1 MAEDRLKVLYV
12 TGFGRSGTTIL
23 DNILGQLD
31 GVFAAGELHY
41 IWDRSLEQNRLCA
54 CGEAFSDCPV
64 WQSVMASLGADYEPD
79 TARLVQLRESLNPRR
94 SIWARLRG
102 SSHTAS
108 PDVTEY
114 AAAMEQLYR
123 GVADATDS
131 RVVVDSSKSPALG
144 HLLDS
149 MPDIDPYVVH
159 LVRDPRAVAFSWLKR
174 KVYDPSGDE
183 PMYMSQHP
191 PARSAKLWLVWNL
204 TAEMLW
210 ARRSGRY
217 LRLRYE
223 DFTDR
228 PRETLEQVV
237 RLILDEVPPL
247 PFVGDF
253 EVDLTRSHSMAGNPS
268 RFESGTVTISRDD
281 TWRQQLPPSVQRLVT
296 LLTWPLA
303 RRYGY

>member
-64 WQSVMASLGADYEPD
+64 WQSVVASLGADFEPD

-102 SSHTAS
+102 SSHSAS
-108 PDVTEY
+108 PDVAEY
-114 AAAMEQLYR
+114 AAAMERLYR

-144 HLLDS
+144 HLLDLI
-149 MPDIDPYVVH
+149 PGIDPYVVH
-159 LVRDPRAVAFSWLKR
+159 LVRDPRAVAFSWLKK

-183 PMYMSQHP
+183 PMFMSQHP

-228 PRETLEQVV
+228 PRETLEKVV

>member
-1 MAEDRLKVLYV
+1 MTEDRLKVLYV

-159 LVRDPRAVAFSWLKR
+159 LVRDPRAVAFSWLKK
-174 KVYDPSGDE
+174 KVYDPSGEE
-183 PMYMSQHP
+183 PMYMSQPP

-268 RFESGTVTISRDD
+268 RFETGAVTISRDD

>member
-64 WQSVMASLGADYEPD
+64 WQSVVASLGADFEPD

-102 SSHTAS
+102 SSHSAS
-108 PDVTEY
+108 PDVAEY
-114 AAAMEQLYR
+114 AAAMERLYR
-123 GVADATDS
+123 GVAAATDS

-144 HLLDS
+144 HLLDL
-149 MPDIDPYVVH
+149 MPGIDPYVVH
-159 LVRDPRAVAFSWLKR
+159 LVRDPRAVAFSWLKK

-183 PMYMSQHP
+183 PMFMSQHP

>member
-1 MAEDRLKVLYV
+1 
-12 TGFGRSGTTIL
+12 
-23 DNILGQLD
+23 
-31 GVFAAGELHY
+31 
-41 IWDRSLEQNRLCA
+41 
-54 CGEAFSDCPV
+54 
-64 WQSVMASLGADYEPD
+64 
-79 TARLVQLRESLNPRR
+79 
-94 SIWARLRG
+94 G

-108 PDVTEY
+108 PEVAEY
-114 AAAMEQLYR
+114 AAAMERLYR
-123 GVADATDS
+123 AVADATDS

-144 HLLDS
+144 HLLDV
-149 MPDIDPYVVH
+149 MPGIDPYVVH
-159 LVRDPRAVAFSWLKR
+159 LVRDPRAVAFSWLKK
-174 KVYDPSGDE
+174 KVYDPGGDE

-204 TAEMLW
+204 TAEMIW

-228 PRETLEQVV
+228 PRETLEKVV

-268 RFESGTVTISRDD
+268 RFETGTVTIRRDD
-281 TWRQQLPPSVQRLVT
+281 TWRQELPKSVQRLVT

>member
-1 MAEDRLKVLYV
+1 MAADRLKVLYV

-54 CGEAFSDCPV
+54 CGEAFSNCPV
-64 WQSVMASLGADYEPD
+64 WQRIMAALGTDYEPD

-108 PDVTEY
+108 PEVAEY
-114 AAAMEQLYR
+114 AAAMERLYR
-123 GVADATDS
+123 AVADATDS

-144 HLLDS
+144 HLLDV
-149 MPDIDPYVVH
+149 MPGIDPYVVH
-159 LVRDPRAVAFSWLKR
+159 LVRDPRAVAFSWLKK
-174 KVYDPSGDE
+174 KVYDPGGDE

-204 TAEMLW
+204 TAEMIW

-228 PRETLEQVV
+228 PRETLEKVV

-247 PFVGDF
+247 PFVSDF

-268 RFESGTVTISRDD
+268 RFETGTVTIRRDD
-281 TWRQQLPPSVQRLVT
+281 TWRQELPKSVQRLVT

>member
-54 CGEAFSDCPV
+54 CGEAFADCPV
-64 WQSVMASLGADYEPD
+64 WQRVMATLGDDYKPD

-94 SIWARLRG
+94 SISSRLG
-102 SSHTAS
+102 VSSLTDS
-108 PDVTEY
+108 PGVAEY
-114 AAAMEQLYR
+114 AGAMEEIYQA
-123 GVADATDS
+123 VAAATGS
-131 RVVVDSSKSPALG
+131 RILVDSSKSPVLG
-144 HLLDS
+144 HLLDV
-149 MPDIDPYVVH
+149 MPTIDPYVIH
-159 LVRDPRAVAFSWLKR
+159 LVRDPRAVASSWLKT

-183 PMYMSQHP
+183 PMYMSRHP

-204 TAEMLW
+204 TAEMIW
-210 ARRSGRY
+210 ARRTAHY
-217 LRLRYE
+217 LRVRYE
-223 DFTDR
+223 DFADR

-237 RLILDEVPPL
+237 RLVLDEVPPL
-247 PFVGDF
+247 PFVGDS

-268 RFESGTVTISRDD
+268 RFETGTVTIRRDD
-281 TWRQQLPPSVQRLVT
+281 TWHEQLPRSARRLVT

>member
-54 CGEAFSDCPV
+54 CGEAFSACPV
-64 WQSVMASLGADYEPD
+64 WQRVMASLGAGYEPD

-102 SSHTAS
+102 SSLAAS
-108 PDVTEY
+108 SEVVEY
-114 AAAMEQLYR
+114 AAAMERLYR

-144 HLLDS
+144 HLLDL
-149 MPDIDPYVVH
+149 MPGIDPYVVH

-174 KVYDPSGDE
+174 KVYDPSGDK

-204 TAEMLW
+204 TAEMIW
-210 ARRSGRY
+210 ARRPGRY

-228 PRETLEQVV
+228 PRETLEKVV

-247 PFVGDF
+247 PFVSDF
-253 EVDLTRSHSMAGNPS
+253 EVNLTRSHSMAGNPS
-268 RFESGTVTISRDD
+268 RFETGTVAIRRDD
-281 TWRQQLPPSVQRLVT
+281 SWRQQLPPSTRRLVT

>member
-1 MAEDRLKVLYV
+1 MPEDRLKVLYV

-41 IWDRSLEQNRLCA
+41 LWDRSLEQNRLCA

-64 WQSVMASLGADYEPD
+64 WQRVMASLGAGYEPD
-79 TARLVQLRESLNPRR
+79 TARLVQLRENLNPRR

-102 SSHTAS
+102 SSLSAS
-108 PDVTEY
+108 PEVAEY
-114 AAAMEQLYR
+114 AAAMERLYR

-144 HLLDS
+144 HLLDL
-149 MPDIDPYVVH
+149 MPGIDPYVVH

-204 TAEMLW
+204 TAEMIW
-210 ARRSGRY
+210 ARRPGRY

-228 PRETLEQVV
+228 PRETLEKVV

-253 EVDLTRSHSMAGNPS
+253 EVNLTRSHSMAGNPS
-268 RFESGTVTISRDD
+268 RFETGTVAIRRDD

>member
-64 WQSVMASLGADYEPD
+64 WQSVVASLGADFEPD

-102 SSHTAS
+102 SSHSAS
-108 PDVTEY
+108 PDVAEY
-114 AAAMEQLYR
+114 AAAMERLYR

-144 HLLDS
+144 HLLDL
-149 MPDIDPYVVH
+149 MPGIDPYVVH
-159 LVRDPRAVAFSWLKR
+159 LVRDPRAVAFSWLKK

-183 PMYMSQHP
+183 PMFMSQHP

>member
-1 MAEDRLKVLYV
+1 MAADRLKVLYV

-54 CGEAFSDCPV
+54 CGEAFSNCPV
-64 WQSVMASLGADYEPD
+64 WQRIMAALGTDYEPD

-108 PDVTEY
+108 PEVAEY
-114 AAAMEQLYR
+114 AAAMERLYR
-123 GVADATDS
+123 AVADATDS

-144 HLLDS
+144 HLLDV
-149 MPDIDPYVVH
+149 MPGIDPYVVH
-159 LVRDPRAVAFSWLKR
+159 LVRDPRAVAFSWLKK
-174 KVYDPSGDE
+174 KVYDPGGDE

-204 TAEMLW
+204 TAEMIW

-228 PRETLEQVV
+228 PRETLEKVV

-268 RFESGTVTISRDD
+268 RFETGTVTIRRDD
-281 TWRQQLPPSVQRLVT
+281 TWRQELPKSVQRLVT

>member
-1 MAEDRLKVLYV
+1 MAADRLKVLYV

-54 CGEAFSDCPV
+54 CGEAFSNCPV
-64 WQSVMASLGADYEPD
+64 WQRVMAALGADYEPD

-108 PDVTEY
+108 PEVAEY
-114 AAAMEQLYR
+114 AAAMERLYR
-123 GVADATDS
+123 AVADATDS

-144 HLLDS
+144 HLLDV
-149 MPDIDPYVVH
+149 MPGIDPYVVH
-159 LVRDPRAVAFSWLKR
+159 LVRDPRAVAFSWLKK
-174 KVYDPSGDE
+174 KVYDPGGDE

-204 TAEMLW
+204 TAEMIW

-228 PRETLEQVV
+228 PRETLEKVV

-247 PFVGDF
+247 PFVSDF

-268 RFESGTVTISRDD
+268 RFETGTVTIRRDD
-281 TWRQQLPPSVQRLVT
+281 TWRQELPKSVQRLVT

>member
-1 MAEDRLKVLYV
+1 MAADRLKVLYV

-54 CGEAFSDCPV
+54 CGEAFSNCPV
-64 WQSVMASLGADYEPD
+64 WQRVMAALGADYEPD

-108 PDVTEY
+108 PEVAEY
-114 AAAMEQLYR
+114 AAAMERLYR
-123 GVADATDS
+123 AVADATDS

-144 HLLDS
+144 HLLDV
-149 MPDIDPYVVH
+149 MPGIDPYVVH
-159 LVRDPRAVAFSWLKR
+159 LVRDPRAVAFSWLKK
-174 KVYDPSGDE
+174 KVYDPGGDE

-204 TAEMLW
+204 TAEMIW

-228 PRETLEQVV
+228 PRETLEKVV

-268 RFESGTVTISRDD
+268 RFETGTVTIRRDD
-281 TWRQQLPPSVQRLVT
+281 TWRQELPKSVQRLVT

>member
-1 MAEDRLKVLYV
+1 MTEDRLKVLYV

-114 AAAMEQLYR
+114 AAAMERLYR

-253 EVDLTRSHSMAGNPS
+253 EVDLTRSHS
-268 RFESGTVTISRDD
+268 RFETGAVTISRDD

>member
-64 WQSVMASLGADYEPD
+64 WQRVMASLGADYQPD
-79 TARLVQLRESLNPRR
+79 TARLVQLREGLNPRR
-94 SIWARLRG
+94 SISSKLGVTRL
-102 SSHTAS
+102 ADS
-108 PDVTEY
+108 PEVAEY
-114 AAAMEQLYR
+114 AAAMERLYR
-123 GVADATDS
+123 AVAAATDS
-131 RVVVDSSKSPALG
+131 RIVVDSSKSPALG
-144 HLLDS
+144 HLLDA
-149 MPDIDPYVVH
+149 MPGIDPYVVH
-159 LVRDPRAVAFSWLKR
+159 LVRDPRAVAFSWLK
-174 KVYDPSGDE
+174 KKIYDSSGDE

-204 TAEMLW
+204 TAEMIW
-210 ARRSGRY
+210 ARRPGRY

-228 PRETLEQVV
+228 PRETLEKVV
-237 RLILDEVPPL
+237 RLIHDEVPPL

-253 EVDLTRSHSMAGNPS
+253 EVNLTRNHSMAGNPS
-268 RFESGTVTISRDD
+268 RFETGTVTIRRDD
-281 TWRQQLPPSVQRLVT
+281 TWREQLPRSTRRLVT

>member
-54 CGEAFSDCPV
+54 CGEAFSGCPV
-64 WQSVMASLGADYEPD
+64 WQRVMTSLGADYEPD

-102 SSHTAS
+102 SSYTAS
-108 PDVTEY
+108 PDVAEY
-114 AAAMEQLYR
+114 AAAMERLYR

-144 HLLDS
+144 HLLDL
-149 MPDIDPYVVH
+149 MPGIDPYVVH
-159 LVRDPRAVAFSWLKR
+159 LVRDPRAVAFSWLKK

-191 PARSAKLWLVWNL
+191 PERSAKLWLVWNL

-228 PRETLEQVV
+228 PRETLEKVV

-268 RFESGTVTISRDD
+268 RFETGTVTISRDD
-281 TWRQQLPPSVQRLVT
+281 TWRQQLPRSVQRLVK

>member
-64 WQSVMASLGADYEPD
+64 WRGVMTSLGTDYEPD
-79 TARLVQLRESLNPRR
+79 TARLAQLRESLNPRR
-94 SIWARLRG
+94 SIWSRLRG
-102 SSHTAS
+102 SSLATS
-108 PDVTEY
+108 PDATEY
-114 AAAMEQLYR
+114 AAAMERLYQA
-123 GVADATDS
+123 VAATTGS
-131 RVVVDSSKSPALG
+131 RIVVDSSKSPALG
-144 HLLDS
+144 HLLDI
-149 MPDIDPYVVH
+149 MPTIDPYVVH
-159 LVRDPRAVAFSWLKR
+159 LVRDPRAVAFSWLKK
-174 KVYDPSGDE
+174 KVYDPSGDK

-191 PARSAKLWLVWNL
+191 PVRSAKLWLIWNL

-210 ARRSGRY
+210 ARRPGRY
-217 LRLRYE
+217 LRIRYE

-228 PRETLEQVV
+228 PRETLENVV
-237 RLILDEVPPL
+237 RLVLNEVPPL
-247 PFVGDF
+247 PFAGDA
-253 EVDLTRSHSMAGNPS
+253 EVTLTRNHSMAGNPS
-268 RFESGTVTISRDD
+268 RFETGTVTIRRDD
-281 TWRQQLPPSVQRLVT
+281 TWREQLPRPARRLVT

>member
-54 CGEAFSDCPV
+54 CGEAFADCPV
-64 WQSVMASLGADYEPD
+64 WQRVMASLGADYEPD
-79 TARLVQLRESLNPRR
+79 TARLVQLRESFNPRR

-108 PDVTEY
+108 PEVAEY
-114 AAAMEQLYR
+114 AAAMERLYR
-123 GVADATDS
+123 AVAAATES
-131 RVVVDSSKSPALG
+131 RIVVDSSKSPALG
-144 HLLDS
+144 HLLDA
-149 MPDIDPYVVH
+149 MPGIDPYVVH
-159 LVRDPRAVAFSWLKR
+159 LVRDPRAVAFSWLKK

-191 PARSAKLWLVWNL
+191 PARSSKLWLVWNL
-204 TAEMLW
+204 TAEMIW

-223 DFTDR
+223 DFADR
-228 PRETLEQVV
+228 PRETLEKVV

-253 EVDLTRSHSMAGNPS
+253 EVNLTRSHSMAGNPS
-268 RFESGTVTISRDD
+268 RFETGTVTIRRDD
-281 TWRQQLPPSVQRLVT
+281 TWREQLPRSTRRLVT